1 MKKIILI
8 GASGYVGSAIMKE
21 ALNRGMQVTAIV
33 RHPEKITIKDANL
46 TLKKGD
52 VTDIDKI
59 ARLSKGADVI
69 VSAYNP
75 GWNNPD
81 IYEETLS
88 VYPKILEA
96 VKKSG
101 VPRFLMVGGAGTL
114 FVEPGLRLI
123 DSGMIP
129 ETILPGVKSLGEFY
143 LNTLSKEKEVDWVFF
158 SPAANLFP
166 GKRTGKFRLVKDNM
180 IVDDQGESSVSVEDY
195 AVAMIDE
202 VEYPTHHYES
212 FTFGYLFENQL

>member
-46 TLKKGD
+46 TVKKGD

-114 FVEPGLRLI
+114 FVEPGVRLI

-166 GKRTGKFRLVKDNM
+166 GKRTGTFRLGKDNM

-202 VEYPTHHYES
+202 VEYPAHHYER
-212 FTFGYLFENQL
+212 FTIGY

>member
-1 MKKIILI
+1 M
-8 GASGYVGSAIMKE
+8 
-21 ALNRGMQVTAIV
+21 
-33 RHPEKITIKDANL
+33 
-46 TLKKGD
+46 KKGD

-69 VSAYNP
+69 VSADTP

-81 IYEETLS
+81 IY
-88 VYPKILEA
+88 EA

-114 FVEPGLRLI
+114 FVEPGVRLI

-166 GKRTGKFRLVKDNM
+166 GKRTGKFRLGKDNM

-202 VEYPTHHYES
+202 VEYPTHHYER
-212 FTFGYLFENQL
+212 FTIGY

>member
-1 MKKIILI
+1 MKKIVLI

-21 ALNRGMQVTAIV
+21 ALSRGIQVTAIV
-33 RHPEKITIKDANL
+33 RNPEKITVKDPGL
-46 TLKKGD
+46 IVKKGD
-52 VTDIDKI
+52 VADVNEVVQL
-59 ARLSKGADVI
+59 AKGADAV

-75 GWNNPD
+75 GWNNPN

-96 VKKSG
+96 VKQSG
-101 VPRFLMVGGAGTL
+101 VSRFLMVGGAGTL
-114 FVEPGLRLI
+114 FIEPGVRLV

-143 LNTLSKEKEVDWVFF
+143 LNTLSKEKDLDWVFF

-166 GKRTGKFRLVKDNM
+166 GKRTAKFRLGKDDM
-180 IVDDQGESSVSVEDY
+180 VVDDQGESSISVEDY

-202 VEYPTHHYES
+202 LEHPLHHRER
-212 FTFGYLFENQL
+212 FTVGY

>member
-101 VPRFLMVGGAGTL
+101 VPRFLMVGGQEL
-114 FVEPGLRLI
+114 CLSNR
-123 DSGMIP
+123 DS
-129 ETILPGVKSLGEFY
+129 V
-143 LNTLSKEKEVDWVFF
+143 
-158 SPAANLFP
+158 
-166 GKRTGKFRLVKDNM
+166 
-180 IVDDQGESSVSVEDY
+180 
-195 AVAMIDE
+195 
-202 VEYPTHHYES
+202 
-212 FTFGYLFENQL
+212 

>member
-8 GASGYVGSAIMKE
+8 GASGYVGSAIMNE
-21 ALNRGMQVTAIV
+21 ALSRGMQVTAIV

-46 TLKKGD
+46 TVKKGD

-59 ARLSKGADVI
+59 ASLSKGADII
-69 VSAYNP
+69 VSAYNL

-114 FVEPGLRLI
+114 FVEPGVRLI

-158 SPAANLFP
+158 SPAENLFP
-166 GKRTGKFRLVKDNM
+166 GKRKGKFRLGKDNM

-202 VEYPTHHYES
+202 VEYPTHHYER
-212 FTFGYLFENQL
+212 FTIGY

>member
-1 MKKIILI
+1 M
-8 GASGYVGSAIMKE
+8 
-21 ALNRGMQVTAIV
+21 
-33 RHPEKITIKDANL
+33 
-46 TLKKGD
+46 KKGD

-88 VYPKILEA
+88 AYPKILEA

-114 FVEPGLRLI
+114 FVEPGVRLI

-143 LNTLSKEKEVDWVFF
+143 LNT
-158 SPAANLFP
+158 
-166 GKRTGKFRLVKDNM
+166 
-180 IVDDQGESSVSVEDY
+180 
-195 AVAMIDE
+195 
-202 VEYPTHHYES
+202 
-212 FTFGYLFENQL
+212 FTTVH

>member
-46 TLKKGD
+46 TVKKGD

-101 VPRFLMVGGAGTL
+101 VPRFLMVGGGRNFVCRTGTPFDRFRDDSRNYFTGSEVIGRVL
-114 FVEPGLRLI
+114 FKYFIERKRGRL
-123 DSGMIP
+123 G
-129 ETILPGVKSLGEFY
+129 
-143 LNTLSKEKEVDWVFF
+143 VFF
-158 SPAANLFP
+158 SGCKFIS
-166 GKRTGKFRLVKDNM
+166 GKTDRK
-180 IVDDQGESSVSVEDY
+180 I
-195 AVAMIDE
+195 
-202 VEYPTHHYES
+202 
-212 FTFGYLFENQL
+212 

>member
-46 TLKKGD
+46 TVKKGD

-114 FVEPGLRLI
+114 FVEPGVRLI
-123 DSGMIP
+123 DSRDDSRNYFTGSEVIGRVLFKYFI
-129 ETILPGVKSLGEFY
+129 ERKRGRLG
-143 LNTLSKEKEVDWVFF
+143 VFF
-158 SPAANLFP
+158 SGCKFIS
-166 GKRTGKFRLVKDNM
+166 GKTDRK
-180 IVDDQGESSVSVEDY
+180 I
-195 AVAMIDE
+195 
-202 VEYPTHHYES
+202 
-212 FTFGYLFENQL
+212 

>member
-46 TLKKGD
+46 TVKKGD

-114 FVEPGLRLI
+114 FVEPGVRLI

-166 GKRTGKFRLVKDNM
+166 GKRTGKFRLDKDNM

-202 VEYPTHHYES
+202 VEYPTHHYER
-212 FTFGYLFENQL
+212 FTIGY

>member
-46 TLKKGD
+46 TVKKGD

-114 FVEPGLRLI
+114 FVEPGVRLI

-158 SPAANLFP
+158 SPAVNLFP
-166 GKRTGKFRLVKDNM
+166 GKRTGKFRLGKDNM

-202 VEYPTHHYES
+202 VEYPAHHYER
-212 FTFGYLFENQL
+212 FTIGY

>member
-46 TLKKGD
+46 TVKKGD

-59 ARLSKGADVI
+59 ARLSKGVDVI

-101 VPRFLMVGGAGTL
+101 VPRFLMVGGAGTGTPFDRFRDDSRNYFTGSEIIGRIL
-114 FVEPGLRLI
+114 FKYFIERKRGRL
-123 DSGMIP
+123 G
-129 ETILPGVKSLGEFY
+129 
-143 LNTLSKEKEVDWVFF
+143 VFF
-158 SPAANLFP
+158 SGCKFIS
-166 GKRTGKFRLVKDNM
+166 GKTDRK
-180 IVDDQGESSVSVEDY
+180 I
-195 AVAMIDE
+195 
-202 VEYPTHHYES
+202 
-212 FTFGYLFENQL
+212 

>member
-46 TLKKGD
+46 TVKKGD

-114 FVEPGLRLI
+114 FVEPFDRFRDDSRNYFTGSEVIGRVLFKYFIERKRGRL
-123 DSGMIP
+123 G
-129 ETILPGVKSLGEFY
+129 
-143 LNTLSKEKEVDWVFF
+143 VFF
-158 SPAANLFP
+158 SGCKFIS
-166 GKRTGKFRLVKDNM
+166 GKTDRK
-180 IVDDQGESSVSVEDY
+180 I
-195 AVAMIDE
+195 
-202 VEYPTHHYES
+202 
-212 FTFGYLFENQL
+212 